1 VKKIKTSLPC
11 AGNRG
16 LFVVLTSI
24 PILLSIFAISGC
36 SGTTNAAISTSTTP
50 EATATPCFTYW
61 EQNHP
66 GQEWVRLTEADMNG
80 DGRPDLIIIY
90 RETDSKCSMTV
101 VLDLAT
107 NFQTAGPVDAPVED
121 QVISVFDM
129 DGKPPN
135 EFSVSG
141 RKGVNIGSA
150 VFRLES
156 DKIVQLFSSGYGDC
170 C

>member
-1 VKKIKTSLPC
+1 MESMASLP
-11 AGNRG
+11 GTGDRR
-16 LFVVLTSI
+16 LFISLASI
-24 PILLSIFAISGC
+24 PILLSIFTVSGC
-36 SGTTNAAISTSTTP
+36 NGTTNAAVSTSTTP
-50 EATATPCFTYW
+50 AATATPCFAYW
-61 EQNHP
+61 EQNNP
-66 GQEWVRLTEADMNG
+66 GREWVRLVEGDMNA

-90 RETDSKCSMTV
+90 RETNSKCSMSL

-150 VFRLES
+150 VFRLE
-156 DKIVQLFSSGYGDC
+156 DGEIIQLFSSGYGDC

>member
-1 VKKIKTSLPC
+1 MESMASLLC
-11 AGNRG
+11 ADNRRWFIA
-16 LFVVLTSI
+16 LASLTF
-24 PILLSIFAISGC
+24 LSLIFAVSGC
-36 SGTTNAAISTSTTP
+36 NGTTNAAVSTSTTP
-50 EATATPCFTYW
+50 VATATPCFVYW
-61 EQNHP
+61 EQNNP
-66 GQEWVRLTEADMNG
+66 GWEWVRLAEGDVNA
-80 DGRPDLIIIY
+80 DGRTDLIIIY
-90 RETDSKCSMTV
+90 RETNSKCSMTL

-141 RKGVNIGSA
+141 RKGGNIGSA
-150 VFRLES
+150 VFRLE
-156 DKIVQLFSSGYGDC
+156 DGKIIQLFSSGYGGC